1 MPANHNNRTL
11 YLLGAAIACSLA
23 GLVYQHIA
31 LEKLRQKVADNEA
44 SLARAASETAAALE
58 LAERQQVRLS
68 MLENAPDP
76 VTGMIPVPTVAMLEA
91 LGPGFYDLTTSTRYD
106 PTSDDVSEYEISHMV
121 VEFNYDAYS
130 TRLNVGIARSGTWSL
145 PIGIYFDYN
154 GDGKVDSD
162 MAMKFAGD
170 IPLIGGFLKSA
181 YKPVISQNL
190 YSIFVHE
197 SAKAEYVSLADI
209 SEDAGAA
216 SNRLWT
222 FLQSQYETLKEW
234 VFQNLPKPDEE
245 PLLNDGRREER

>member
-1 MPANHNNRTL
+1 MPVDHNNRIL
-11 YLLGAAIACSLA
+11 YLLGAAVACCLA
-23 GLVYQHIA
+23 GLFYQYIA
-31 LEKLRQKVADNEA
+31 LDELRQRVADNEA
-44 SLARAASETAAALE
+44 ELERAASETAAALE

-76 VTGMIPVPTVAMLEA
+76 VTGLIPVPTVAMLEP
-91 LGPGFYDLTTSTRYD
+91 LGPGFYELTTSTRYD
-106 PTSDDVSEYEISHMV
+106 PAADEASEYEISHMV
-121 VEFNYDAYS
+121 VEFNYDEYS
-130 TRLNVGIARSGTWSL
+130 AKLNVGIARSGTWSL

-197 SAKAEYVSLADI
+197 SATAEYVSFADL

-222 FLQSQYETLKEW
+222 FLQSQYETIKAW
-234 VFQNLPKPDEE
+234 VFENLPGPDKG
-245 PLLNDGRREER
+245 PSPNDGPREER